1 MGRPRE
7 EGRVSGEAEG
17 GGEGECGEAEGGGEG
32 ECREWG
38 GRGRR
43 GG

>member
-7 EGRVSGEAEG
+7 EGRVSVVSGK
-17 GGEGECGEAEGGGEG
+17 AEGGGEG
-32 ECREWG
+32 ECREWE

>member
-7 EGRVSGEAEG
+7 EGRVSVVSGEA
-17 GGEGECGEAEGGGEG
+17 EG

-38 GRGRR
+38 VRGGRG
-43 GG
+43 G